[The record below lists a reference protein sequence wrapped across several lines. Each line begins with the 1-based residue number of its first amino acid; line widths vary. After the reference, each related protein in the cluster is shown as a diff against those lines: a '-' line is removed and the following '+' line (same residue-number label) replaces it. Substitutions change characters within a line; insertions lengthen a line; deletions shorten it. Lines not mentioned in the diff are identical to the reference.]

1 MCPHDVL
8 LLAGSERLNGSGP
21 SPLAAVQSADSATL
35 PASPIYTVVA
45 VNGKSTVLRRGQS
58 FFFHL
63 SALVRVAGSDRRC
76 LANPCGF
83 GEEGA
88 LRLDCLIFVSKLNP
102 GQEEGGGLKWEPL
115 SQILINVL
123 SKKLMSIIFV
133 SHSAN
138 EIAHLLAGSSNCYC
152 SPGYIQ
158 GVVFAE
164 SLF

>member
-1 MCPHDVL
+1 MVQAHLRWLLCSLQIRRRCPQ
-8 LLAGSERLNGSGP
+8 AQYI
-21 SPLAAVQSADSATL
+21 PLWRKTAKQLFYRADN
-35 PASPIYTVVA
+35 P
-45 VNGKSTVLRRGQS
+45 
-58 FFFHL
+58 FFFNL

-88 LRLDCLIFVSKLNP
+88 LRSDCLIFVSKLNP
-102 GQEEGGGLKWEPL
+102 VQEEGGGLKWEPL

-123 SKKLMSIIFV
+123 SKKFMSITFV

-138 EIAHLLAGSSNCYC
+138 EIAHMLAASSNCYC